1 MKIVLAVVVAIVL
14 IGAAGFGGYTMGHSA
29 GLADAQNVRNEF
41 FQGRGGQGGGNGQF
55 AQGQGG
61 QGGQP
66 GQNGQSA
73 RRPVAFGTVKSVQ
86 GNTLEV
92 TAADGSTVTVT
103 TNAQTT
109 VQKTVTGTVSD
120 IKAGDRVSV
129 AGNNSGGTVTA
140 TEISI
145 QSSGQ

>member
-29 GLADAQNVRNEF
+29 GLTDAQNVRNEF
-41 FQGRGGQGGGNGQF
+41 FQQRFGQSGGNGQS

-61 QGGQP
+61 QV
-66 GQNGQSA
+66 GQNGQSGQFT

-86 GNTLEV
+86 GNTIEL
-92 TAADGSTVTVT
+92 TAADGSTVTVST
-103 TNAQTT
+103 TSQTT
-109 VQKTVTGTVSD
+109 VQKTVAGAVSD
-120 IKAGDRVSV
+120 IKPGDRISV
-129 AGNNSGGTVTA
+129 AGNQSGGSVTA

-145 QSSGQ
+145 QATGQ